1 MTLFADIT
9 TTRRAG
15 NKFCMSLANC
25 SPIRSEASH
34 LVIST
39 STSNLKK
46 NNFVWDCFDV
56 RTDNVEVR
64 CMGVVFSAGM
74 RVCQHNSAYTCE
86 CVWAYM
92 SMKITCT
99 WIFLYK
105 HVCISGNIYKCSAWP
120 VVSICHFGNSTT
132 SQNQAAQQA
141 VKRQI
146 CRAVWAGCFVPLFP
160 ATCFVWISF
169 MWEDRQKH
177 RHYVH
182 IDWCC
187 FYYFL
192 RNSLVALLEALFA
205 RTCIK
210 MYTYLKTYFWWY
222 MYGRTDVC
230 MKIQVH
236 RYAFTCMHIYVYM
249 HRWITWVYIYTRTHA
264 LIRASFIPDRAKNT
278 WNISHVFSTTLNCN
292 GPTCFTMYVG
302 VCASMWLGVRV
313 RVRANV
319 TVHVL
324 I

>member
-56 RTDNVEVR
+56 RTDHVEVR

-120 VVSICHFGNSTT
+120 VVSICHFGNSCKAPDMSCCLGWLLCPTL
-132 SQNQAAQQA
+132 SCHMLCLD
-141 VKRQI
+141 K
-146 CRAVWAGCFVPLFP
+146 F
-160 ATCFVWISF
+160 
-169 MWEDRQKH
+169 
-177 RHYVH
+177 YVRRSTKTQTLCTY
-182 IDWCC
+182 W
-187 FYYFL
+187 L
-192 RNSLVALLEALFA
+192 MLLLLLP
-205 RTCIK
+205 K
-210 MYTYLKTYFWWY
+210 K
-222 MYGRTDVC
+222 
-230 MKIQVH
+230 
-236 RYAFTCMHIYVYM
+236 
-249 HRWITWVYIYTRTHA
+249 
-264 LIRASFIPDRAKNT
+264 
-278 WNISHVFSTTLNCN
+278 
-292 GPTCFTMYVG
+292 
-302 VCASMWLGVRV
+302 
-313 RVRANV
+313 
-319 TVHVL
+319 
-324 I
+324 